1 MGVMMKRLLALLL
14 IVCMASYVYAN
25 DLTKI
30 TIVKDILAN
39 DTLGVGS
46 LVSLGSDTTEAYR
59 LTSKRSWIG
68 WSVVMPP
75 GYEPSGAQG
84 DSLSIIIQHSP
95 SGTGDWT
102 FYDSV
107 GANVSGDNQ
116 NLAADKFVLVAGGT
130 TINTDSTPV
139 MPYVRFVYQI
149 TDSLVF
155 HVDSF
160 GNSYTF
166 TFTPWIFPAE

>member
-1 MGVMMKRLLALLL
+1 MAMKRLLALLFCL
-14 IVCMASYVYAN
+14 CLVSVGNSN

-30 TIVKDILAN
+30 TFTKTILAN

-46 LVSLGSDTTEAYR
+46 LVSLVSDTTESYR

-68 WSVVMPP
+68 WTVLMPP
-75 GYEPSGAQG
+75 GYSPTGAQG

-95 SGTGDWT
+95 NGTSDWI

-107 GANVSGDNQ
+107 GANVAGDNQ
-116 NLAADKFVLVAGGT
+116 NLASDKFVLVANTT
-130 TINTDSTPV
+130 TINADSTSL

-160 GNSYTF
+160 GNTYNF
-166 TFTPWIFPAE
+166 TFTPWIFPVKD

>member
-1 MGVMMKRLLALLL
+1 MKRLLTL
-14 IVCMASYVYAN
+14 IFCLSLVAVGYSN
-25 DLTKI
+25 DLRKI
-30 TIVKDILAN
+30 TITKTILAN

-46 LVSLGSDTTEAYR
+46 VVSLVSDTTQTYR

-68 WSVVMPP
+68 WTVLMPP

-84 DSLSIIIQHSP
+84 DSLSIVIQHSP
-95 SGTGDWT
+95 NGTSDWT

-116 NLAADKFVLVAGGT
+116 NLAADKFVLVATTT
-130 TINTDSTPV
+130 TINTDSTAV
-139 MPYVRFVYQI
+139 MPYIRFVYQI

-160 GNSYTF
+160 GNTYDF
-166 TFTPWIFPAE
+166 TFTPWIFPVKD